1 MQATDARTTN
11 LTSTPE
17 NRSSFLLVVLAGCI
31 TTILTGCG
39 VWWLDTHTTGWHV
52 MGWYA
57 DYVIPAGAVL
67 VGFAAGSGYGLASWR
82 TGLKI
87 RRSLLLVVLC
97 LQCVAYFTAEYVEYR
112 VVAAASDAGPA
123 EVDDRLSFPEYFHLK
138 TISLAWD
145 NHGAPGEPIGQ
156 WGYFFTGLAL
166 LGFAAGGVV
175 APAWLR
181 KVSYCELCQRYMAS
195 KRLALIP
202 ASIKPRKIPKSNI
215 DALMALEVEQKQ
227 ASDNARAQLR
237 RVEELNVRR
246 DGSTLSRELRE
257 IASQDKQTAKLPV
270 RIAVSLVHCGQC
282 ANAFLQPECLT
293 GHGKQQRKTR
303 YPASIVGREVAAA
316 LLARDIGFE
325 CRSAGPTG
333 QVRRR
338 SGSWLPLFEL

>member
-1 MQATDARTTN
+1 MQAIEPRTTD
-11 LTSTPE
+11 LPSTPG
-17 NRSSFLLVVLAGCI
+17 NRGSFFLVVLAGCI

-87 RRSLLLVVLC
+87 RRSLLLIVLC

-112 VVAAASDAGPA
+112 AVTATSDVAPA
-123 EVDDRLSFPEYFHLK
+123 EIDDRLSFPEYFHLK
-138 TISLAWD
+138 TISFAWD
-145 NHGAPGEPIGQ
+145 NHGAPGEPIGL

-166 LGFAAGGVV
+166 FGFAAGGLV

-181 KVSYCELCQRYMAS
+181 KVSYCEPCKRYMAS

-202 ASIKPRKIPKSNI
+202 ASVKHRRIPKSNI

-227 ASDNARAQLR
+227 ASDDARAQLR
-237 RVEELNVRR
+237 RVEDLNARR
-246 DGSTLSRELRE
+246 DGSTLARELTDL
-257 IASQDKQTAKLPV
+257 ALQDKHTAKLPV

-282 ANAFLQPECLT
+282 ASAFLQPECLT
-293 GHGKQQRKTR
+293 GHGKQQRKTK
-303 YPASIVGREVAAA
+303 YPAYIVSREVSAT
-316 LLARDIGFE
+316 LLGRD
-325 CRSAGPTG
+325 T
-333 QVRRR
+333 
-338 SGSWLPLFEL
+338 LFE